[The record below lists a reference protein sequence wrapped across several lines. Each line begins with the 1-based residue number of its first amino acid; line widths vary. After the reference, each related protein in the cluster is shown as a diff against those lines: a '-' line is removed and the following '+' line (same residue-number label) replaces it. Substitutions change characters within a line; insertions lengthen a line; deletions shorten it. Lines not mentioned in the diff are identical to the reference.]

1 MTGLGYNP
9 HTFSII
15 HNQPKAPTEDEGQ
28 EEMFMKHLFT
38 MLLAL
43 IAATASAQA
52 FEKGGIYY
60 RVLSEDDRTVE
71 VISGADEYKGDI
83 VIPEEVIYDSKVY
96 LVTTIGDY
104 AFYLCDA
111 LTSVSM
117 PSVTTIGD
125 GAFNYCEALTSVHIP
140 ASCTSIAGNPF
151 PGCESL
157 EEIVVDENNPN
168 YSSMDGVLYDK
179 YMSTLIA
186 CPGKKSS
193 IDMSSSVT
201 TIGDNAFNRC
211 WNLTSVSMPSV
222 TTIGD
227 WAFSFCSALTSVSMP
242 SVTTIGDN
250 AFYWCES
257 LTSVSMPSV
266 TTIGGGAFC
275 DCVALTSV
283 SIPSVTTIGN
293 WAFRYCSALTSVHI
307 PASCTSIV
315 GNPFQQC
322 KSLEEIVV
330 DENNPNYSSMD
341 GVLYDKYMSTLIA
354 CPGKKSSIDMSSSVT
369 TIGDGAFMYCNA
381 LTSVSMPSVTTI
393 GGSAFY
399 SCDGLTSVSM
409 PSVTT
414 IGDKAFRYCSSLTS
428 IDIPASCTSIVGNT
442 FKDCKSLE
450 EIVVDE
456 NNPNYSSAD
465 GVLYDKDKTTLI
477 GWPTAEGEID
487 IIPSVTT
494 IGEYAF
500 SDCSALTSVSMPAV
514 TTIGYGAFGSCEA
527 LTSVSMPSATTIG
540 EYAFGNCSALTS
552 VEMPEA
558 TTIGDNAFS
567 SCDGLTSVS
576 MPSVTTIGDEAF
588 RYCSS
593 LTSIDIPASVTTLG
607 NSAFGDCNGLT
618 SVYCH
623 WVEPLECN
631 PWFTDEVLENA
642 ILFVPRE
649 TVDAYRSVK
658 PWSDFANIVEARYSG
673 IADTPGSG
681 LSVTV
686 IDGAITVEGGDSTA
700 SAPVVEVYSAGGLCI
715 YRGTDSSIGGLSH
728 GIYVV
733 KVGGTVQKVAL

>member
-1 MTGLGYNP
+1 MILPVAYDVFVNQVSSFTPKGYICQWTQCGAAATARRVRVLSTAGRTRRKRCYRHLVCCMTGLGYNP

-15 HNQPKAPTEDEGQ
+15 HNQPKAPLEDEGQ
-28 EEMFMKHLFT
+28 EIMFMKHLFT

-201 TIGDNAFNRC
+201 TIGD
-211 WNLTSVSMPSV
+211 
-222 TTIGD
+222 G
-227 WAFSFCSALTSVSMP
+227 
-242 SVTTIGDN
+242 
-250 AFYWCES
+250 AFYAC
-257 LTSVSMPSV
+257 
-266 TTIGGGAFC
+266 
-275 DCVALTSV
+275 
-283 SIPSVTTIGN
+283 
-293 WAFRYCSALTSVHI
+293 RALTSVHI
-307 PASCTSIV
+307 PESCTSIV
-315 GNPFQQC
+315 GNPFQKC
-322 KSLEEIVV
+322 ESLEEIVV

-369 TIGDGAFMYCNA
+369 TIGDGAFSFCRA

-393 GGSAFY
+393 GEYAFY
-399 SCDGLTSVSM
+399 RCYALTSVSM

-414 IGDKAFRYCSSLTS
+414 IGKEAFMYC
-428 IDIPASCTSIVGNT
+428 D
-442 FKDCKSLE
+442 
-450 EIVVDE
+450 
-456 NNPNYSSAD
+456 
-465 GVLYDKDKTTLI
+465 
-477 GWPTAEGEID
+477 
-487 IIPSVTT
+487 
-494 IGEYAF
+494 
-500 SDCSALTSVSMPAV
+500 
-514 TTIGYGAFGSCEA
+514 A
-527 LTSVSMPSATTIG
+527 LTSVSMPSVTTIG
-540 EYAFGNCSALTS
+540 EEAFYACHALAS
-552 VEMPEA
+552 VSMPSV
-558 TTIGDNAFS
+558 TTIGYGAFS

-576 MPSVTTIGDEAF
+576 MPSVTTIGDGAF
-588 RYCSS
+588 WYCSA
-593 LTSIDIPASVTTLG
+593 LTSVDIPASVSTIG
-607 NSAFGDCNGLT
+607 IGAFDRCSSLT

-623 WVEPLECN
+623 WVEPLECD

-681 LSVTV
+681 LSVKV
-686 IDGAITVEGGDSTA
+686 IDGVIVVEGGDSTA
-700 SAPVVEVYSAGGLCI
+700 SAPVVEVYSAGGVCV
-715 YRGTDSSIGGLSH
+715 YRGTDSSIGGLPR
-728 GIYVV
+728 GVYVV